1 MKWTV
6 YPDVCFVEG
15 GIVSTKFRLSLMMFL
30 QYAIWGAWYPALSEY
45 VTNTLGFSGVQLG
58 VLYMLLPLA
67 NVLAPF
73 IGGQLADRYFPTQWV
88 ISFVQFIGGVLL
100 IFMSRVTDYHTLMIM
115 MLAYSILYSPT
126 LALTNSIAM
135 VNLENIEKDF
145 GKIRVWGT
153 LGWIGAGL
161 TLSGWRYLAQGNL
174 SFVYAG
180 DTLLLAGI
188 FSLIMGFQALT
199 LPNTPPNK
207 QASNPWAFLEAL
219 KMMKDR
225 NFAVLIIIAFIVSTE
240 LMFYYVLTAPFLVT
254 ESIGVSRSGL
264 TTVMALAQFA
274 EIFVMALALPVV
286 LPKYGIR
293 KTMLIGILA
302 WPVRYI
308 IFAIGSPAWLVIAS
322 LTLHGFCYVFF
333 FTVAQVYVD
342 KAAPRD
348 IRASAQ
354 SFIALVTLGVGNLIG
369 SYFAGW
375 VKDMFTDGDMVNWTG
390 VFIVPTVLTILAG
403 VLFLALFKDDRA
415 AQA

>member
-1 MKWTV
+1 M
-6 YPDVCFVEG
+6 EG

-58 VLYMLLPLA
+58 VLYMLLPFA

-73 IGGQLADRYFPTQWV
+73 IGGQIADRYFPTQWV
-88 ISFVQFIGGVLL
+88 ISFVQFVGGVLL
-100 IFMSRVTDYHTLMIM
+100 IFMSRVTDYNTLMIS
-115 MLAYSILYSPT
+115 MLIYSILYSPT

-145 GKIRVWGT
+145 GRIRVWGT
-153 LGWIGAGL
+153 LGWIAAGL
-161 TLSGWRYLAQGNL
+161 LLSGWRLVAQGNT
-174 SFVYAG
+174 SFAYAG

-188 FSLIMGFQALT
+188 FSLIMGVQSLT
-199 LPNTPPNK
+199 LPHTPPNK
-207 QASNPWAFLEAL
+207 QAASPWAFLEAL
-219 KMMKDR
+219 KMLKDR
-225 NFAVLIIIAFIVSTE
+225 NFAVLIIISFIVSTE

-286 LPKYGIR
+286 LPRYGIR
-293 KTMLIGILA
+293 KTMMVGILA

-375 VKDMFTDGDMVNWTG
+375 VKDLFTDGDMINWTG
-390 VFIVPTVLTILAG
+390 VFMVPTVLTIMAAI
-403 VLFLALFKDDRA
+403 LFLALFKDDKA